1 MWEEVLKVVPVFLVS
16 MAKFF
21 FGPLA
26 GYAAGLPI
34 VVTMIATVAGMMATI
49 LLFAFLGEWLHKK
62 FPHWFKRKEKN
73 LEAPDS
79 RMTRIWKKY
88 GLFGIAFL
96 TPVLLSPIG
105 GAIFAV
111 ASGSPKG
118 KIILYMFIS
127 ALFWVGFQTALVYYG
142 FDALR
147 EMDLPYF
154 SK

>member
-1 MWEEVLKVVPVFLVS
+1 MWEEILRIVPVFLVS

-26 GYAAGLPI
+26 GYAEGLPI
-34 VVTMIATVAGMMATI
+34 VTTMIATVAGMMATI
-49 LLFAFLGEWLHKK
+49 FIFAYFGEWLHKK
-62 FPHWFKRKEKN
+62 FPHWFQKKEQK

-88 GLFGIAFL
+88 GLVGIAFL

-105 GAIFAV
+105 GGIFAV

-127 ALFWVGFQTALVYYG
+127 ALFWVGIQTGLVYYG
-142 FDALR
+142 FDAIK
-147 EMDLPYF
+147 EMDLPF
-154 SK
+154 FK

>member
-1 MWEEVLKVVPVFLVS
+1 MWEEVLRIVPVFLAS

-21 FGPLA
+21 LGPLA
-26 GYAAGLPI
+26 GYAGGLPI
-34 VVTMIATVAGMMATI
+34 FTTMIITVAGMMTTI
-49 LLFAFLGEWLHKK
+49 FLFAYLGEWLHKK
-62 FPHWFKRKEKN
+62 FPHWFKKKEKK

-88 GLFGIAFL
+88 GLKGIAFL

-105 GAIFAV
+105 GGIFAV

-127 ALFWVGFQTALVYYG
+127 ALFWVGPQTYLVYYG
-142 FDALR
+142 FDALKKMNIPFF
-147 EMDLPYF
+147 E
-154 SK
+154 